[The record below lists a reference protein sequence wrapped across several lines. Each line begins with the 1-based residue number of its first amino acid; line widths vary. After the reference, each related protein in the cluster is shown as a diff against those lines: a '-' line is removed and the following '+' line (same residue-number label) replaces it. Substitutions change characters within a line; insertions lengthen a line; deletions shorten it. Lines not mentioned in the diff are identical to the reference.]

1 MKHPFINTAFFL
13 YTTIITLFPLL
24 PVSLSKHISFNISK
38 SFFAPHIKNEFSF
51 GSSHN
56 YFTITTNT
64 PFTLIVND
72 DFSNHEHKD
81 AELIQSNTSI
91 TIHNYPFNADVYK
104 RSITYQ
110 NKTLFDNFYYYVINI
125 TNTFIIDKDNPIFSG
140 FGFAYKFPNE
150 NFSFIHQ
157 LYNNNHISKKQFTFM
172 RHSKNEDGVIYF
184 GELPPEIKHT
194 YNYRNNIKIKCD
206 NNYDKWGNTLT
217 SIKINNKEYAFNQY
231 AQFHLSEYSMIKSK
245 KFMDIICNDVLNE
258 YIGNNKECLLRY
270 KYEGCKVL
278 TCTKS
283 VIDNI
288 GNISFIIDN
297 KEITLPFNKLF
308 LSISNQY
315 QSEFGYNINNDNNN
329 NNEQILNFG
338 FPFAMLFSAVTF
350 DYDNGDITLALTNP
364 EIKIKTLYNKHINQ
378 IYNVIII
385 LCIIFIVYL
394 IRVKKYFI

>member
-1 MKHPFINTAFFL
+1 
-13 YTTIITLFPLL
+13 
-24 PVSLSKHISFNISK
+24 
-38 SFFAPHIKNEFSF
+38 
-51 GSSHN
+51 
-56 YFTITTNT
+56 
-64 PFTLIVND
+64 
-72 DFSNHEHKD
+72 
-81 AELIQSNTSI
+81 
-91 TIHNYPFNADVYK
+91 
-104 RSITYQ
+104 
-110 NKTLFDNFYYYVINI
+110 
-125 TNTFIIDKDNPIFSG
+125 
-140 FGFAYKFPNE
+140 
-150 NFSFIHQ
+150 
-157 LYNNNHISKKQFTFM
+157 
-172 RHSKNEDGVIYF
+172 
-184 GELPPEIKHT
+184 
-194 YNYRNNIKIKCD
+194 
-206 NNYDKWGNTLT
+206 
-217 SIKINNKEYAFNQY
+217 
-231 AQFHLSEYSMIKSK
+231 
-245 KFMDIICNDVLNE
+245 MDIICNDVLNE